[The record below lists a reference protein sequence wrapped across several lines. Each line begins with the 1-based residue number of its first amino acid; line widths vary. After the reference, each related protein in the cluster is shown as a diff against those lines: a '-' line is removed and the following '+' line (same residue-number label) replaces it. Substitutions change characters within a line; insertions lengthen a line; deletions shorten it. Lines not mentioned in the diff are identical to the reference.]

1 MESKLSGAKEDE
13 VYVVPSNHG
22 SAGWGIHGIF
32 FRDTCY
38 FDRWEWDIQSQLLSR
53 VTSGNSIHE
62 YHSITQTDRS
72 QSVGLKRQ
80 LEVSPSG
87 FQDNWVMTNT
97 TAEEQSFTLQLS
109 LRPRLVDL
117 FALRGEPAVEP
128 VIDITQNSEQL
139 RTYKRIADDGVVHSA
154 AIHCDNGLTKDLIW
168 SFTLQPGATQQL
180 CVDVLIESSD
190 YSPGAFPAL
199 PSRVDWAA
207 GFQSV
212 AGFDAAVDQ
221 AIEDLRTLLLST
233 EYGPYPAAGMP
244 IFVNFFGRDALIT
257 GMMILKWQPA
267 VLKSVLAF
275 LAAHQ
280 GQTIDPFREEE
291 PGKILHEVRRGELS
305 RTSKIPFGRYYG
317 SVDSTPLFLMA
328 AGEYFRNVNDD
339 DFARELRP
347 AIKAA
352 TDWLTLHLD
361 GPSGLATFEASGSGL
376 TVQSWKDSGNSMVDE
391 YGHSAR
397 QPLAVAEV
405 QGYAYAALQAAALLL
420 TDRTEVLTAR
430 AKALQ
435 QAFHTQFWLPE
446 LATYAMALDADMKP
460 LRVLSSDP
468 GHLLWA
474 GIVPED
480 IAPILVRTLLSDAL
494 WSGWGLRTLGSGEV
508 AFNPVS
514 YHNGSVWPHDTGL
527 FAMGLARYGFEDEL
541 RQVARAML
549 DLAAASPGRHIPE
562 LISGFDRSQHR
573 EPVPYTHANAPQA
586 WAAAA
591 VVKMADYLHNGLGK
605 DGLPAAKR

>member
-1 MESKLSGAKEDE
+1 MSGAKEDE
-13 VYVVPSNHG
+13 VYVVPSKHG
-22 SAGWGIHGIF
+22 SAGWGIHGVF

-38 FDRWEWDIQSQLLSR
+38 FDRWEWEIPSHLLSR
-53 VTSGNSIHE
+53 VTSDNSIRE
-62 YHSITQTDRS
+62 YHSITQADRS
-72 QSVGLKRQ
+72 QSVGLKRD
-80 LEVSPSG
+80 LTVNSTG
-87 FQDNWVMTNT
+87 FRDHWIMTNT
-97 TAEEQSFTLQLS
+97 TAEEHSFTLQLA

-117 FALRGEPAVEP
+117 FALRDEPLVAP
-128 VIDITQNSEQL
+128 VIGITQNSEQVW
-139 RTYKRIADDGVVHSA
+139 TYKRVADDGVVHSA
-154 AIHCDNGLTKDLIW
+154 AIRCEDGLADDLSW
-168 SFTLQPGATQQL
+168 SFTLPPGGTKQL
-180 CVDVLIESSD
+180 CLDVLIKSSD
-190 YSPGAFPAL
+190 YNPGSFPTL
-199 PSRVDWAA
+199 PSRSDWAA
-207 GFQSV
+207 SFYSV
-212 AGFDAAVDQ
+212 AGFTVAVDQ

-233 EYGPYPAAGMP
+233 EFGPYPAAGMP

-257 GMMILKWQPA
+257 GMMILKWQPS

-280 GQTIDPFREEE
+280 GRTTEPFREEE

-305 RTSKIPFGRYYG
+305 RTNKIPFGRYYG
-317 SVDSTPLFLMA
+317 SVDATPLFLMA
-328 AGEYFRNVNDD
+328 AGEYFRNVKDD

-347 AIKAA
+347 AIEAA

-391 YGHSAR
+391 HGKSAR

-405 QGYAYAALQAAALLL
+405 QGYAYAALQAAAVLLVDRADKL
-420 TDRTEVLTAR
+420 TSR

-435 QAFHTQFWLPE
+435 KSFHAQFWLPE
-446 LATYAMALDADMKP
+446 LSTYAMALDADMKP

-474 GIVPED
+474 GIVPD
-480 IAPILVRTLLSDAL
+480 DVAAILVKTLMSDAL
-494 WSGWGLRTLGSGEV
+494 WSGWGLRTLGSGEM
-508 AFNPVS
+508 AYNPVS

-527 FAMGLARYGFEDEL
+527 FALGLARYGFEDEL
-541 RQVARAML
+541 QTVARALL
-549 DLAAASPGRHIPE
+549 DLAAASPGGHIPE
-562 LISGFDRSQHR
+562 LVSGFDRSEHR

-591 VVKMADYLHNGLGK
+591 VVRMADYLQNGEARSSHSVSK
-605 DGLPAAKR
+605 S

>member
-1 MESKLSGAKEDE
+1 
-13 VYVVPSNHG
+13 
-22 SAGWGIHGIF
+22 
-32 FRDTCY
+32 
-38 FDRWEWDIQSQLLSR
+38 
-53 VTSGNSIHE
+53 
-62 YHSITQTDRS
+62 
-72 QSVGLKRQ
+72 
-80 LEVSPSG
+80 
-87 FQDNWVMTNT
+87 MTNT
-97 TAEEQSFTLQLS
+97 TAEEQSFTMQLS
-109 LRPRLVDL
+109 LQPRLIDL
-117 FALRGEPAVEP
+117 FALRGEPAVAP
-128 VIDITQNSEQL
+128 VIGITQNSEQA
-139 RTYKRIADDGVVHSA
+139 RTYKRVADDGVIHSA
-154 AIHCDNGLTKDLIW
+154 AIHCDNGLVNDLSW

-190 YSPGAFPAL
+190 YSPGSFPAL
-199 PSRVDWAA
+199 PSRTDWAA
-207 GFQSV
+207 GFRSV
-212 AGFDAAVDQ
+212 AGSDSAVDQ
-221 AIEDLRTLLLST
+221 AIDDLRTLLLST
-233 EYGPYPAAGMP
+233 EYGPYPAAGIP

-257 GMMILKWQPA
+257 GMMILKWQPT

-280 GQTIDPFREEE
+280 GRSIDPFREEE

-305 RTSKIPFGRYYG
+305 RTNKIPFGRYYG
-317 SVDSTPLFLMA
+317 SVDATPLFLMA
-328 AGEYFRNVNDD
+328 AGEYFRTVEDD

-347 AIKAA
+347 AIEAA

-391 YGHSAR
+391 HGHSAR

-420 TDRTEVLTAR
+420 ADRAEALKAR
-430 AKALQ
+430 ANSLQ
-435 QAFHTQFWLPE
+435 QAFHAQFWLPE
-446 LATYAMALDADMKP
+446 LATYAMALDAGMKP

-474 GIVPED
+474 GIVPKN
-480 IAPILVRTLLSDAL
+480 IAPILVTTLLSDAL

-527 FAMGLARYGFEDEL
+527 FAMGLARYGFEGEL
-541 RQVARAML
+541 QQVARALL
-549 DLAAASPGRHIPE
+549 DLATASPGKHIPE
-562 LISGFDRSQHR
+562 LISGFDRSDHR

-591 VVKMADYLHNGLGK
+591 VVRMADYLQNGEVRSSHSVSK
-605 DGLPAAKR
+605 S